1 MKRIITLQ
9 DISCVGCCSITVAL
23 PVISA
28 MGVECGILP
37 TAVLSTHT
45 MFKNFTCKDLSD
57 QIAPISQAWKTEQ
70 ISFDGI
76 YTGYLASAE
85 QCGQICDFFDQFATG
100 DNLVLVDPAMADNG
114 KLHPAFD
121 ENFPTAMAKV
131 CAKAEV
137 ILPNITEASLLTG
150 MPYRTDYD
158 EAYIREMLE
167 RLLELG
173 CKTAVLTGVSF
184 EPEKL
189 GVAYLNR
196 DGESFSYFTHRCPQS
211 YHGTGDLYSSVVL
224 GGVMRGLSLAS
235 ALALAADFVVLCIE
249 ATAASGSSRW
259 YGVEFES
266 QIPRLCEML
275 EKHLKEV

>member
-1 MKRIITLQ
+1 M
-9 DISCVGCCSITVAL
+9 
-23 PVISA
+23 
-28 MGVECGILP
+28 
-37 TAVLSTHT
+37 
-45 MFKNFTCKDLSD
+45 
-57 QIAPISQAWKTEQ
+57 
-70 ISFDGI
+70 
-76 YTGYLASAE
+76 
-85 QCGQICDFFDQFATG
+85 
-100 DNLVLVDPAMADNG
+100 
-114 KLHPAFD
+114 
-121 ENFPTAMAKV
+121 
-131 CAKAEV
+131 
-137 ILPNITEASLLTG
+137 
-150 MPYRTDYD
+150 
-158 EAYIREMLE
+158 
-167 RLLELG
+167 ELG

-249 ATAASGSSRW
+249 ATSASCSSRW

>member
-1 MKRIITLQ
+1 MKRIVTLQ
-9 DISCVGCCSITVAL
+9 DISCVGFCSSSVAL

-28 MGVECGILP
+28 MVVECGILP

-57 QIAPISQAWKTEQ
+57 QIAPISEAWKAEQ

-85 QCGQICDFFDQFATG
+85 QCGQICDFFDQFAIG

-114 KLHPAFD
+114 KLYPAFD
-121 ENFPTAMAKV
+121 ENFPAAMAKV

-235 ALALAADFVVLCIE
+235 ALALSADFVVLCIE
-249 ATAASGSSRW
+249 ATSASCSSRW

>member
-1 MKRIITLQ
+1 M
-9 DISCVGCCSITVAL
+9 
-23 PVISA
+23 
-28 MGVECGILP
+28 
-37 TAVLSTHT
+37 
-45 MFKNFTCKDLSD
+45 
-57 QIAPISQAWKTEQ
+57 
-70 ISFDGI
+70 
-76 YTGYLASAE
+76 
-85 QCGQICDFFDQFATG
+85 
-100 DNLVLVDPAMADNG
+100 
-114 KLHPAFD
+114 
-121 ENFPTAMAKV
+121 
-131 CAKAEV
+131 

-249 ATAASGSSRW
+249 ATSASCSSRW
-259 YGVEFES
+259 NGVEFES